1 MTGKSI
7 ATISFVAGAFLG
19 TAAFAGSH
27 KEHGMNDHH
36 AHMMEMMHK
45 MHSQMHKADRPDMR
59 GQMQN
64 KDRHS
69 MKGMMGGMMQKML
82 DADGDGTVTPEEAS
96 AQLQAM
102 LKQYDADAS
111 GTLSISEY
119 EALHSAMIREMMVD
133 RFQHLDAD
141 GDGQIT
147 AEEMNAPA
155 DHAKRMKKMRM
166 KMSKGDTNTD
176 SSMDDMDHGSS
187 TQEN

>member
-1 MTGKSI
+1 MTYRTII
-7 ATISFVAGAFLG
+7 AVSLAAGAFLG

-27 KEHGMNDHH
+27 KGHSKNDHH
-36 AHMMEMMHK
+36 AHMMDMMRH
-45 MHSQMHKADRPDMR
+45 MHSQMHEADHHDMR
-59 GQMQN
+59 GRMPN

-69 MKGMMGGMMQKML
+69 MKGMMGGAMQKML

-96 AQLQAM
+96 AQLQAK

-141 GDGQIT
+141 GNGQVT
-147 AEEMNAPA
+147 PEEMNV
-155 DHAKRMKKMRM
+155 
-166 KMSKGDTNTD
+166 S
-176 SSMDDMDHGSS
+176 
-187 TQEN
+187 

>member
-1 MTGKSI
+1 MTSKAI
-7 ATISFVAGAFLG
+7 VTFLFVAGAFLG

-27 KEHGMNDHH
+27 KGPSMNDHH
-36 AHMMEMMHK
+36 ANMMDMMRH
-45 MHSQMHKADRPDMR
+45 MHSQMHEADHREMSSR
-59 GQMQN
+59 MQN

-69 MKGMMGGMMQKML
+69 MKGMMGGAMQKML
-82 DADGDGTVTPEEAS
+82 GTDGDKTVTPEEAS

-102 LKQYDADAS
+102 LKQYDADTS

-155 DHAKRMKKMRM
+155 AQAKRMKKNA
-166 KMSKGDTNTD
+166 DENE
-176 SSMDDMDHGSS
+176 HG
-187 TQEN
+187 